1 MTGLLALLIA
11 VQAGEIKETYDPAGR
26 LTHRVELGEA
36 DVVVA
41 ETTLAYDAAGRLV
54 SQTTTGADTRVERW
68 TYDDAGRELSHVWL
82 VDGVKV
88 REVQS
93 TWADGRR
100 ATLTTT
106 EGEAVTTTTFA
117 YDDAGRVTEERT
129 TSPDGALTRRVA
141 TFTPAP
147 PTPPAPPE
155 PPPPPPVTPIKLS
168 LSGGLSYQ
176 TDVDLF
182 GASLGFAIDRK
193 PAEEGPGKDPLEL
206 HTAVSYSYGRSRG
219 EVVNNALHGRFSIDL
234 NQVAPRVTPF
244 LFIDVDRNPAF
255 NQNIDLELAPIGV
268 KFILV
273 PRDIMK
279 LDLSFAPVINY
290 RSVAIPAGTTT
301 VCNGADITGE
311 AACDFLKVR
320 GSFRLRVGY
329 GAKTWDISDTIEYLP
344 NFTPKEVSFAE
355 GLSKDSI
362 LRNTFAFNFKL
373 TSWLTLSE
381 AFVFTRDQT
390 LAAQADCGA
399 DPDLLL
405 CDGLVFTTAT
415 NLVMSWSLTPGQQAA
430 KKAAKKAAGG

>member
-11 VQAGEIKETYDPAGR
+11 VQAGEIKETYDAAGR
-26 LTHRVELGEA
+26 LTHRVEVDDA
-36 DVVVA
+36 AAVVS

-54 SQTTTGADTRVERW
+54 SQTTTGATTRVERW
-68 TYDDAGRELSHVWL
+68 TFDDAGRELTHVWL
-82 VDGVKV
+82 VDGVV
-88 REVQS
+88 TQQTAQ
-93 TWADGRR
+93 TWVDGRR
-100 ATLTTT
+100 ATLTST
-106 EGEAVTTTTFA
+106 EGDAVTTTTFT
-117 YDDAGRVTEERT
+117 YDDAGRVTEAVT
-129 TSPDGALTRRVA
+129 TAPDGTVTRRVA

-147 PTPPAPPE
+147 PAPPAPP
-155 PPPPPPVTPIKLS
+155 PAPPVTPIKLS

-206 HTAVSYSYGRSRG
+206 HADVSYAYGRSRG
-219 EVVNNALHGRFSIDL
+219 DVVNNALHGRFSIDL

-268 KFILV
+268 KFMLV

-279 LDLSFAPVINY
+279 LDFSFAPVINY

-301 VCNGADITGE
+301 VCNGADVTGE

-329 GAKTWDISDTIEYLP
+329 GAKTWDISDTVEYLP
-344 NFTPKEVSFAE
+344 NFTPKEVSFVE

-381 AFVFTRDQT
+381 AFIFTRDQT